1 MPMTDTEDEFPY
13 KSHVWKAIGG
23 FSHDVG
29 LLKERLKMIEAV
41 VERQN
46 EFALNEI
53 SRYDALRNENAKT
66 NRAGVDGAGT

>member
-1 MPMTDTEDEFPY
+1 
-13 KSHVWKAIGG
+13 
-23 FSHDVG
+23 
-29 LLKERLKMIEAV
+29 MIEAV

-66 NRAGVDGAGT
+66 NRAGVDRAGT